1 MLNGCMRTNK
11 IVKLHELID
20 LLNNRF
26 PSLNII
32 KKDKDVRDI
41 NSNPWLSGFID
52 SDGCFL
58 IYISQN
64 SKNCRFEL
72 SQKHVTHTGLSQLE
86 IMSSLAKFC
95 KVNLISMNK
104 KNSDGLSQ
112 LYKYCVNTAAAQSN
126 IALISYLDVFPGNMP
141 L

>member
-64 SKNCRFEL
+64 SKICRFEL

-104 KNSDGLSQ
+104 KIVMDYLNFINIVLIPLLLS
-112 LYKYCVNTAAAQSN
+112 S
-126 IALISYLDVFPGNMP
+126 P
-141 L
+141 LLSTLR

>member
-52 SDGCFL
+52 SIPDGRRLFFN
-58 IYISQN
+58 IYI
-64 SKNCRFEL
+64 
-72 SQKHVTHTGLSQLE
+72 
-86 IMSSLAKFC
+86 AKFQ
-95 KVNLISMNK
+95 KL
-104 KNSDGLSQ
+104 
-112 LYKYCVNTAAAQSN
+112 
-126 IALISYLDVFPGNMP
+126 
-141 L
+141 